1 MHFKKTIIVTGATR
15 GIGLAILKRFLIEG
29 FDAAFCGT
37 NPDRVKQLTHS
48 LQTEF
53 SQSRIQGFVAHLD
66 DKAEAIAF
74 SKNAV
79 GFLGGC
85 TVLVNNAGTFIPG
98 SVLSEEDGVLEKL
111 FEVNVASAY
120 HVSRTIIPEMADKS
134 RSHVF
139 NMCSIASIIAYPNG
153 GSYCIS
159 KFALLGLSKLLREE
173 LKPREICVTAVMPG
187 ATLTDSWANSD
198 LPESRFIKPENIAD
212 MIYNAWFCNENA
224 CIEELLI
231 RPLAGD
237 I

>member
-1 MHFKKTIIVTGATR
+1 MHLKNTIIITGATR
-15 GIGLAILKRFLIEG
+15 GIGLAILKRFLKSG

-37 NPDRVKQLTHS
+37 NPDRVEQMTHL
-48 LQTEF
+48 LQAEF
-53 SQSRIQGFVAHLD
+53 PQSRIQGYVACLD
-66 DKAEAIAF
+66 SKEEAIAF

-85 TVLVNNAGTFIPG
+85 TILVNNAGTFMPG

-111 FEVNVASAY
+111 FEVNVSSAY
-120 HVSRTIIPEMADKS
+120 HVSRTVIPEMKDKS

-139 NMCSIASIIAYPNG
+139 NMCSIASIVAYPNG

-173 LKPREICVTAVMPG
+173 LKPRGICVTAVIPG

-198 LPESRFIKPENIAD
+198 LPESRFIKPENIAEL
-212 MIYNAWFCNENA
+212 MFNAWLCNENA
-224 CIEELLI
+224 CTEELLI
-231 RPLAGD
+231 RPVAGD